1 MKLFFFSFS
10 DGMGMELKK
19 FRGEKVYIY
28 FLLFKPK

>member
-1 MKLFFFSFS
+1 MEIVCFSFS

-28 FLLFKPK
+28 LFLFKPK